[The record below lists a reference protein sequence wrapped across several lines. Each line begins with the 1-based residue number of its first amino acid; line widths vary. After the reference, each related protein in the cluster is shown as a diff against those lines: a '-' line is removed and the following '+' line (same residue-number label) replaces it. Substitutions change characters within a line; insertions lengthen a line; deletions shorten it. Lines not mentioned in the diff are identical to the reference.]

1 MTGEEKR
8 RLLKEQYKRDLKQ
21 RKAFLEDA
29 KRLRHSARL
38 NKAVGE
44 LMDGVTKD
52 DSDEWI
58 QKLNEESALSEAKM
72 EMFMDDLTTEDKI
85 DKLAKEA
92 EAEKFSAEQMV
103 LQMKRE
109 MGLIP
114 KEEKKPVEKKEE
126 APADEKKAEKKE
138 KDNDLPA
145 GRKPLGDF

>member
-8 RLLKEQYKRDLKQ
+8 RLMKEQYKKDLKQ

-38 NKAVGE
+38 NKAVSE
-44 LMDGVTKD
+44 MMDGVTKD
-52 DSDEWI
+52 DSDDWI
-58 QKLNEESALSEAKM
+58 QKLNEESALTEAKM
-72 EMFMDDLTTEDKI
+72 EMFMDDLTSEDKI

-114 KEEKKPVEKKEE
+114 KEEKKAEPVAEKKEE
-126 APADEKKAEKKE
+126 EKTEDTKKDKE
-138 KDNDLPA
+138 LPK